1 MNDSPSTAKRAKRTT
16 RLSELQP
23 TVAQATVDAHSE
35 NKRPDNNRSENNR
48 SENTGSGNKS
58 TGNRGAGNKG
68 LGNKGLGNEG
78 AGNTGSVITHTAG
91 TGSGVDVRPLATQP
105 ASPQVWA
112 DEQLAVRI
120 ARCYYDLGMT
130 QQQIAQ
136 SLDISRAR
144 VIRLL
149 AEARQ
154 RGIVSITIC
163 SPLLDNVY
171 LAEQLA
177 DRYALRTAE
186 VCLSHANDQSTLAR
200 QIAATAGEAMLRLIR
215 DNTSIGLGWGETL
228 RAVGDQLPP
237 QFFSNVS
244 VVSLLGTFTCR
255 SSATRFEA
263 TTSIAAKLNAE
274 CLYLPAPIV
283 CDSEHSR
290 ELLLAQ
296 PQCSDI
302 RQRATQVDLAIVSV
316 GGDDCGTMRQA
327 GFIEEDDY
335 HSALEMGM
343 VGNFLGYCIDGD
355 AEIIDHSINKRV
367 IGVPGD
373 TFKKIPRRLMISAGA
388 NKVEAIRATVA
399 NGLVTDLVTDES
411 TARALLET

>member
-16 RLSELQP
+16 RSSELQSS
-23 TVAQATVDAHSE
+23 VAQATDSAQAHTKDTRSQTTGAEKADFEVDNRHTATQTAATDPQPDQDHRATAQTPGPQSP
-35 NKRPDNNRSENNR
+35 RPDTSD
-48 SENTGSGNKS
+48 
-58 TGNRGAGNKG
+58 AW
-68 LGNKGLGNEG
+68 
-78 AGNTGSVITHTAG
+78 
-91 TGSGVDVRPLATQP
+91 P
-105 ASPQVWA
+105 
-112 DEQLAVRI
+112 DEQLAVRV

-130 QQQIAQ
+130 QKQIAQ
-136 SLDISRAR
+136 RLDIGRAR

-154 RGIVSITIC
+154 RGIVRITIC
-163 SPLLDNVY
+163 SPLLDNVH
-171 LAEQLA
+171 LAERLA
-177 DRYALRTAE
+177 ERYALQTAE
-186 VCLSHANDQSTLAR
+186 ICLSHADDQTTLAR
-200 QIAATAGEAMLRLIR
+200 QIATTAGEATLRLIK
-215 DNTSIGLGWGETL
+215 DNMSIGLGWGETL

-237 QFFSNVS
+237 QSFNNVS
-244 VVSLLGTFTCR
+244 VVSLLGTFTYR

-296 PQCSDI
+296 PQYNDI
-302 RQRATQVDLAIVSV
+302 RQRATQVDLAVVSV

-327 GFIEEDDY
+327 GFIGEDDY
-335 HSALEMGM
+335 NSALEMGM
-343 VGNFLGYCIDGD
+343 VGNFLGYCIDRE
-355 AEIIDHSINKRV
+355 AKIIDHSINKRV
-367 IGVPGD
+367 IGMAGD

-388 NKVEAIRATVA
+388 NKVEAIRATVS

-411 TARALLET
+411 TARALLEL